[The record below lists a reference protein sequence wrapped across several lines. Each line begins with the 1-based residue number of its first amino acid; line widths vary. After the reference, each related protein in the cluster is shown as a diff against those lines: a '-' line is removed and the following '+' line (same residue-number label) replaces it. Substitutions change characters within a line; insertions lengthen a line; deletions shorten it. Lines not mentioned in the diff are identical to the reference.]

1 VRGDAGLVN
10 IGARSNIQDSA
21 TLHADPSFPLTL
33 GEDVTIGHNAVVHGC
48 TVGDRSLIGIGAVVL
63 NGAVLGRGVVH
74 SLSCTHTYIKEFS

>member
-1 VRGDAGLVN
+1 MRGDAGLVN

-74 SLSCTHTYIKEFS
+74 SLLHTYLH